1 MNALYLGYR
10 ATAVLNSLQPRVHE
24 GEKHGAALFSAM
36 RSSGMDHSNGKIKA
50 WGRGVPAG
58 ARTYIRP
65 MLEALPFVND

>member
-36 RSSGMDHSNGKIKA
+36 RR
-50 WGRGVPAG
+50 RGWI
-58 ARTYIRP
+58 ARTERSKRGG
-65 MLEALPFVND
+65 E